1 MNDQVDSL
9 IERHGRD
16 RELSLQEQF
25 YPSVLDEFVG
35 VFWEEGA
42 GGEIIPIPEVSIG
55 DMAQVLK
62 TIFQHH
68 RNTKLTQDRGPL
80 PRDFNFMLWEHYE
93 DSDEGGRIVF
103 NPAVAEIRFPVTGHD
118 YSETHIW
125 RFDQK
130 KRAWLFVGDRSLSR
144 FSRI

>member
-1 MNDQVDSL
+1 MNDRMDSL

-16 RELSLQEQF
+16 GGGGPLRESF
-25 YPSVLDEFVG
+25 YPSILDDFVG
-35 VFWEEGA
+35 VFWEESA
-42 GGEIIPIPEVSIG
+42 NGEVVAIPEVSIG

-80 PRDFNFMLWEHYE
+80 PRDFNFVLWEHG
-93 DSDEGGRIVF
+93 DDEGDRIVF
-103 NPAVAEIRFPVTGHD
+103 NPAVAEIRFPVTGNY

-130 KRAWLFVGDRSLSR
+130 KRAWFFVGDRSLSR
-144 FSRI
+144 FSRV